1 MYQKYKLQK
10 NIPWHGT
17 QPEMFLLYETFKP
30 ISTTLVI
37 INTFDFIRKSVPMTT
52 YATVNSIFGASYFGV
67 GRGLGGLAGG
77 YAISDLGFR
86 LSFRYYNSG
95 GRGSPCLF
103 TDFLAILPP

>member
-1 MYQKYKLQK
+1 
-10 NIPWHGT
+10 
-17 QPEMFLLYETFKP
+17 MFLLYETFKP

-37 INTFDFIRKSVPMTT
+37 ISTFDFIRKSVPMTT

-86 LSFRYYNSG
+86 LSFRYYYSG
-95 GRGSPCLF
+95 GVEVVRASTCLF
-103 TDFLAILPP
+103 SRPLSIDRHGM

>member
-1 MYQKYKLQK
+1 
-10 NIPWHGT
+10 
-17 QPEMFLLYETFKP
+17 MFLLYETFKP

-37 INTFDFIRKSVPMTT
+37 ISTFDFIRKSVPMTT

-86 LSFRYYNSG
+86 LSFRYYNL
-95 GRGSPCLF
+95 GRQGSPGLF
-103 TDFLAILPP
+103 TDFLASLTFDCLSPD